1 MIDNRNIDLD
11 DLRKDG
17 IQVLEKGKVK
27 LARNFLNN
35 FSWQSLCKHSSHTDT
50 KLDTQTS
57 ENICHG

>member
-35 FSWQSLCKHSSHTDT
+35 FYWQSLCKHSSHTDT

-57 ENICHG
+57 ENICYG